1 MISLQPAKRRTNAKT
16 LFVKGVP
23 SPTST
28 GWVVNRGSLIS
39 EEEEK
44 AMEMKMRL
52 LKKCLYIVEFQAAFV
67 LDDKLHVVSPCH
79 ER

>member
-1 MISLQPAKRRTNAKT
+1 

-44 AMEMKMRL
+44 AMEMKMGL
-52 LKKCLYIVEFQAAFV
+52 LKKCLYIVEF
-67 LDDKLHVVSPCH
+67 
-79 ER
+79 